1 MHWSAA
7 SAAKSASTASPGAAR
22 RSGSPCRRRQRDSS
36 PVKFFVHVPA
46 WLSAAQ
52 LPLQTAVLAYVGAG
66 GLAGAAVVGGML
78 LSPVGEV
85 VQEAVAPARAFVE
98 SVVPMS
104 VPAIL
109 PMDPRQA
116 VAHLPIGKSQ
126 APSVA
131 TPMALVTPESV
142 DDVVPQEDVVE
153 ATPTPQARLL
163 VPLG

>member
-52 LPLQTAVLAYVGAG
+52 LPLQAAVLAYVGAG
-66 GLAGAAVVGGML
+66 GLAGAAIVGGVM

-104 VPAIL
+104 VPSFFTT
-109 PMDPRQA
+109 DPRQA
-116 VAHLPIGKSQ
+116 AASLPMTKPQ

-131 TPMALVTPESV
+131 TPPTLSLPISIEDSTP
-142 DDVVPQEDVVE
+142 
-153 ATPTPQARLL
+153 
-163 VPLG
+163 